1 MTTVFLF
8 LFFTAM
14 ETQITDFKR
23 TLLEGQTNRNPD
35 LVVRSFESRDS
46 SAVRDIFAA
55 SMGEMRAPLVR
66 DVMYQAILYGFSLL
80 FPVALLNVLW
90 FSWFLSL
97 YFMILFAALVLLF
110 AALHIC
116 FSRYIQSCLD
126 TDLGDVESIYLC
138 QKTSHMWVAEVNG
151 KVIGMVALVP
161 DNDHEENFGKPRQAI
176 GRLRRMA
183 VLPEFRR
190 LGVAKRLLY
199 ELLGYAKEVGYKQV
213 VLLTTSA
220 QEAALKFYPKHGFKL
235 VSKRLANRA
244 LRGFYH
250 FDYCYDLEGL
260 NKVI

>member
-1 MTTVFLF
+1 MKTP
-8 LFFTAM
+8 
-14 ETQITDFKR
+14 ISDFKR
-23 TLLEGQTNRNPD
+23 TLVEGQTNRNAD
-35 LVVRSFESRDS
+35 IIVRSFESRDIS
-46 SAVRDIFAA
+46 VVRDIFAA
-55 SMGEMRAPLVR
+55 SMGEMRGPLVR
-66 DVMYQAILYGFSLL
+66 DVMYQAILFGFFLSL
-80 FPVALLNVLW
+80 PAALLNLLW
-90 FSWFLSL
+90 FSCFLSL
-97 YFMILFAALVLLF
+97 YFIVLFSVLVVVF

-126 TDLGDVESIYLC
+126 TDLGNVESIYLC
-138 QKTSHMWVAEVNG
+138 QKMSHMWVAEING

-161 DNDHEENFGKPRQAI
+161 DNGLEANFGKSRQAI

-199 ELLGYAKEVGYKQV
+199 ELLVYAKEVGYKQM

-250 FDYCYDLEGL
+250 FVYCYDLEGL
-260 NKVI
+260 NKVV